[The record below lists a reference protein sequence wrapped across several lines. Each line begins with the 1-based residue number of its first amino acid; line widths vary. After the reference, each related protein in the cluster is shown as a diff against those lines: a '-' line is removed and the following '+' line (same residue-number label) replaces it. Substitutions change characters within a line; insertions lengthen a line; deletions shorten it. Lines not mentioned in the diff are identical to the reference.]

1 MNGNQNYYN
10 MIKSKEQKLGIEI
23 DLTGPDGNAF
33 VLIGKAGS
41 LAKQLGLDSKVIQS
55 EMMKGDYEHLVNTF
69 DKHFGNFVTL
79 YR

>member
-1 MNGNQNYYN
+1 
-10 MIKSKEQKLGIEI
+10 MIKSKKQTGIEI

-33 VLIGKAGS
+33 VLIGKAGN
-41 LAKQLGLDSKVIQS
+41 LAKQLKLDSKAIQT
-55 EMMKGDYEHLVNTF
+55 EMMQGDYEHLVNTF